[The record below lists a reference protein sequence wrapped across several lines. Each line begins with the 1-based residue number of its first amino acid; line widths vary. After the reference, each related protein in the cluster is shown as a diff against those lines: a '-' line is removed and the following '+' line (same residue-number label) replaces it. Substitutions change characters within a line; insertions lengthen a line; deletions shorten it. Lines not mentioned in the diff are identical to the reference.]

1 MTVLLVYGED
11 ETGEGILVSR
21 MDLVDF
27 CVLRY

>member
-11 ETGEGILVSR
+11 ETGEVILVSR